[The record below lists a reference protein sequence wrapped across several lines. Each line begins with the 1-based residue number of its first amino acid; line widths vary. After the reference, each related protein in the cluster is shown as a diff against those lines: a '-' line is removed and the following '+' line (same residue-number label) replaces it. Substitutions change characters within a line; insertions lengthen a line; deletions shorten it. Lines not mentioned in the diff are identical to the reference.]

1 MKAKLF
7 NELLES
13 VREAGAVMRGERK
26 AHRERKLAVPD
37 VKAIR
42 SDLGLSEEQ
51 FAALLGV
58 RATTL
63 RNWQTGK
70 RKPKG
75 AIFVL
80 LRVAEKH
87 PEAILD
93 AVLA

>member
-1 MKAKLF
+1 MKPKPF
-7 NELLES
+7 NELLDS

-26 AHRERKLAVPD
+26 VYRERKLTVPD

-42 SDLGLSEEQ
+42 SGLGLSEEQ

-58 RATTL
+58 RTTTL
-63 RNWQTGK
+63 RKWQTGK

>member
-26 AHRERKLAVPD
+26 AHRETKLTVPD

-42 SDLGLSEEQ
+42 SDLGLSEGQ